1 VRISFIGPVPP
12 FRGGISQHS
21 ALLVAA
27 LREVGH
33 EVVVYSW
40 AAQYPGRLYPG
51 DPYAPGAQPFPG
63 TRFALRWW
71 DPTSWVRVGRAVR
84 GSDALVFPW
93 VTPFQAI
100 AYRTLI
106 TIASTPAIV
115 VVHNPMPHERRRVDE
130 VLTRLVFGRV
140 RGAVAL
146 ASGAADDLRARF
158 PGLEV
163 VVAPIP
169 SLVPLEPA
177 PLPSGPPWRLLFF
190 GFVRPYKGLD
200 VALETVAV
208 LSRRMPVELTIAG
221 EFWEPVEPWKKAIT
235 KAGIAG
241 QVHLRASYVPDAEI
255 QDLFASHHVVLAP
268 YRSAT
273 QSAIVPMAYAAGRP
287 VVATRVGGLSE
298 QVIEGRT
305 GALAD
310 PGDAVGI
317 ADAVERVLARLPE
330 FARGAEAYGT
340 RSNLAETITALARPH
355 Q

>member
-1 VRISFIGPVPP
+1 M
-12 FRGGISQHS
+12 
-21 ALLVAA
+21 A
-27 LREVGH
+27 
-33 EVVVYSW
+33 
-40 AAQYPGRLYPG
+40 
-51 DPYAPGAQPFPG
+51 
-63 TRFALRWW
+63 T
-71 DPTSWVRVGRAVR
+71 
-84 GSDALVFPW
+84 
-93 VTPFQAI
+93 
-100 AYRTLI
+100 
-106 TIASTPAIV
+106 TPAIV

-130 VLTRLVFGRV
+130 ILTRLVFRRV

-146 ASGAADDLRARF
+146 ASTAAHDLQARF
-158 PGLEV
+158 PDLDV

-200 VALETVAV
+200 LALEAVAL
-208 LSRRMPVELTIAG
+208 LSRRTPIELTIAG
-221 EFWEPVEPWKKAIT
+221 EFWEPVEPWNKAIAE
-235 KAGIAG
+235 AGIAG
-241 QVHLRASYVPDAEI
+241 QVHLRAGYVPDVEI
-255 QDLFASHHVVLAP
+255 QDLFASHHIVLAP

-298 QVIEGRT
+298 QVIEGST

-330 FARGAEAYGT
+330 LARGAESYGT
-340 RSNLAETITALARPH
+340 RSNLAETITALAQPD